1 MKTSL
6 RSARLWISVSLC
18 GLGLSPV
25 MAASNSTTPVVAPPL
40 FTDIGS
46 HSRIISGAKPETQ
59 RFFDQGVAFVT
70 GFNHDEGLRAMQHA
84 TRLDPECAMAWWGV
98 ALACSPHINGTG
110 VSAPRAKLAWDA
122 LAQAQ
127 KFSAAATAPEQA
139 LIRAMATRFSGDE
152 KAKRRPLD
160 EAYVAAMREVYQA
173 HPADADIAAWFADA
187 MMMLRPWD
195 LWKKNGEAHPGT
207 EEALAA
213 LDEALRLN
221 PRHPLANHLAVHA
234 HEASPQPGRAD
245 AAADR
250 LRDLAPGLGHLVH
263 MAAHI
268 DVRRGRWDEA
278 ILVNTKSIAANRRY
292 REIVDRPLSGYLGY
306 MGHDYHM
313 LTYAAM
319 MSGRSKLA
327 AQTMRDLFTEMPA
340 EWPREGTMGDGY
352 FAMHFEVMKRFG
364 RWDEIL
370 AAPEPIEKYRHAR
383 VWRFLARGIALA
395 AKGDPVGAR
404 AEERAFVEAR
414 AKVPAERRF
423 GNRGALARRGNSSA
437 RRKNRGRAGRA
448 AGSGRARG
456 QAALRRAARLGA
468 TGAPRA
474 RGGVAPAGASRRSGG
489 RLPRGSRADAG
500 QRLVALRPRAG
511 AAFAEQKSSGGG
523 GFGSAVQARLG
534 PGRCDADVVV
544 LLPAGDV
551 RQGCGVRPKPIRLQ
565 R

>member
-1 MKTSL
+1 
-6 RSARLWISVSLC
+6 
-18 GLGLSPV
+18 

-59 RFFDQGVAFVT
+59 RYFDQGVAFVT

-110 VSAPRAKLAWDA
+110 VSAPRAKLAWEA

-127 KFSAAATAPEQA
+127 KFSAAATATEQA

-173 HPADADIAAWFADA
+173 HPGDADIAAWFADA

-268 DVRRGRWDEA
+268 DA
-278 ILVNTKSIAANRRY
+278 
-292 REIVDRPLSGYLGY
+292 
-306 MGHDYHM
+306 
-313 LTYAAM
+313 
-319 MSGRSKLA
+319 
-327 AQTMRDLFTEMPA
+327 
-340 EWPREGTMGDGY
+340 PR
-352 FAMHFEVMKRFG
+352 
-364 RWDEIL
+364 
-370 AAPEPIEKYRHAR
+370 
-383 VWRFLARGIALA
+383 
-395 AKGDPVGAR
+395 PVG
-404 AEERAFVEAR
+404 
-414 AKVPAERRF
+414 
-423 GNRGALARRGNSSA
+423 
-437 RRKNRGRAGRA
+437 
-448 AGSGRARG
+448 
-456 QAALRRAARLGA
+456 
-468 TGAPRA
+468 
-474 RGGVAPAGASRRSGG
+474 
-489 RLPRGSRADAG
+489 
-500 QRLVALRPRAG
+500 
-511 AAFAEQKSSGGG
+511 
-523 GFGSAVQARLG
+523 
-534 PGRCDADVVV
+534 
-544 LLPAGDV
+544 
-551 RQGCGVRPKPIRLQ
+551 
-565 R
+565 